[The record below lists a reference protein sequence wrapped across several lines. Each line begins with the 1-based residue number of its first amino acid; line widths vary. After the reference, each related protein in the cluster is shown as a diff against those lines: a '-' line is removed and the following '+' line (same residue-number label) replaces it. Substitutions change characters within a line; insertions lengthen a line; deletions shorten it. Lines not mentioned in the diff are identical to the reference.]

1 MGYLPGQFYDFG
13 PFRLDSRRH
22 VLLKDGVPI
31 ALSSKA
37 IHMLVI
43 LVQRDGE
50 VIEKDELM
58 TQVWPDQIVEESNLT
73 VNMSALRKVLG
84 ETPNEHRYIATIPG
98 RGYRF
103 IADVGHSSDETQDI
117 IVEEHTSSRLVF
129 ESRDEPPGTA
139 RRPQTSAE
147 GSARD
152 FDVGAKSKSK
162 IRARVLV
169 ALVVIL
175 VVAAA
180 AVIYFP
186 RSLTKPV
193 GAGAS
198 IKSIAVLPF
207 KPLSAD
213 GGEEYL
219 GLGIADTLIT
229 KLNGVSQL
237 IVRPTSAV
245 SKYTGT
251 GQDALAAGREL
262 GVESVL
268 EGSTHRSGD
277 RLRVTAR
284 LIRVSDGK
292 LLWAGKFDEN
302 QTDMFKV
309 EDSISEKVGGALA
322 LTLSGEEKRLLSK
335 HYTNDPDAYQAY
347 MIGRYNWNQ
356 GTVSGWKKGFEYFN
370 QAIEKDPNFALAH
383 CGLAEIYLDLGADLL
398 SPAEAMPKAKAEA
411 MKAIEIDDTLAEAH
425 TSMGSVKA
433 FYDWDWQAAEEE
445 FKWAIQLNP
454 NSALA
459 HQAYGTFLAPMGRH
473 DESIGEM
480 KRARDLYPF
489 VPATSESLGWGF
501 YFAGRY
507 GEAIAELRGTLEM
520 DANMAEA
527 HQFIGQA
534 YRQQGKYDES
544 IAELQKA
551 VSLSGGEATQKAILA
566 TAYAMSG
573 RRAEAK
579 KVLAEVEKLSQQRY
593 VSPYYVAMI
602 YAALGEKEQALAF
615 LERAYGERSRRLV
628 FLKVNPVWDSLRSDP
643 RFADLVRR
651 VGLTP

>member
-1 MGYLPGQFYDFG
+1 MSYLPGQFYDFG

-22 VLLKDGVPI
+22 VLLKDGVPVV
-31 ALSSKA
+31 LSSKA

-43 LVQRDGE
+43 LVQRNGE

-58 TQVWPDQIVEESNLT
+58 KQVWPDQIVEESNLT
-73 VNMSALRKVLG
+73 VNMSSLRKVLG

-103 IADVGHSSDETQDI
+103 VADVNHASDENPDI
-117 IVEEHTSSRLVF
+117 IVEEQISSRLVF
-129 ESRDEPPGTA
+129 ERVDEPPGNA
-139 RRPQTSAE
+139 YRPATEAE
-147 GSARD
+147 GSSRD
-152 FDVGAKSKSK
+152 LGVGAKSKSK
-162 IRARVLV
+162 IRTRVLV

-175 VVAAA
+175 VVAA

-193 GAGAS
+193 GAGAG
-198 IKSIAVLPF
+198 IQSIAVLPF

-213 GGEEYL
+213 GGEDYL

-229 KLNGVSQL
+229 KLSGVSQL
-237 IVRPTSAV
+237 VVRPTSAV
-245 SKYTGT
+245 SKYTQT
-251 GQDALAAGREL
+251 GQDPLAAGREL

-309 EDSISEKVGGALA
+309 EDSISQKVGGALT

-383 CGLAEIYLDLGADLL
+383 CGLAEIYLELGADILP
-398 SPAEAMPKAKAEA
+398 PAEAMPKAKAEA

-454 NSALA
+454 HSALA
-459 HQAYGTFLAPMGRH
+459 HAAYGVFLAPMGRH
-473 DESIGEM
+473 DESIAEM
-480 KRARDLYPF
+480 KRARDLYPL
-489 VPATSESLGWGF
+489 VPATSQSLGWGF
-501 YFAGRY
+501 YQARQY
-507 GEAIAELRGTLEM
+507 GVT
-520 DANMAEA
+520 
-527 HQFIGQA
+527 
-534 YRQQGKYDES
+534 
-544 IAELQKA
+544 
-551 VSLSGGEATQKAILA
+551 SGCSSRSFR
-566 TAYAMSG
+566 TAS
-573 RRAEAK
+573 
-579 KVLAEVEKLSQQRY
+579 
-593 VSPYYVAMI
+593 
-602 YAALGEKEQALAF
+602 
-615 LERAYGERSRRLV
+615 
-628 FLKVNPVWDSLRSDP
+628 
-643 RFADLVRR
+643 
-651 VGLTP
+651 